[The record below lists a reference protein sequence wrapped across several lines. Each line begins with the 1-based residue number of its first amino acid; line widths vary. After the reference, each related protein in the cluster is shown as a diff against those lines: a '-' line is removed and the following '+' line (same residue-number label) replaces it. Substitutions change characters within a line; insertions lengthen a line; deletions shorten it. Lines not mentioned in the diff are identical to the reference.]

1 MGTDL
6 EARLEEL
13 RQSILGCTKCPLY
26 ESRTRAVPGEGNP
39 QAEVMFIGQGPGA
52 NEDRYGRPFVG
63 RAGDLLNEL
72 FRDVVNERSD
82 VWISNVTR
90 CGSPSA

>member
-1 MGTDL
+1 ML
-6 EARLEEL
+6 
-13 RQSILGCTKCPLY
+13 I
-26 ESRTRAVPGEGNP
+26 
-39 QAEVMFIGQGPGA
+39 MFIGQGPGE
-52 NEDRYGRPFVG
+52 NEDQYGRPFVG
-63 RAGDLLNEL
+63 RAEDLLNEL

>member
-1 MGTDL
+1 
-6 EARLEEL
+6 
-13 RQSILGCTKCPLY
+13 
-26 ESRTRAVPGEGNP
+26 
-39 QAEVMFIGQGPGA
+39 MFIGQGPGE
-52 NEDRYGRPFVG
+52 NEDHYGRPFVG

-72 FRDVVNERSD
+72 LRDVVNERSD